1 MVGPVPVRA
10 ASGTRDVG
18 VRERTA
24 GRRMRRAVGAIV
36 GAAAVA
42 GVASCGV
49 EAPGADA
56 EPTPTAGP
64 LAAHTLT
71 VALPAAAPDGE
82 RAAAAAFE
90 ALVEGLSGGA
100 VAVEVAVGDE
110 ACGDARQC
118 LDALRAGTLD
128 VTHAAAEDIAAFFPE
143 IRILDVPYL
152 FENEAVVDRVFSG
165 PFYARLRDALVDRTG
180 LRPMAMGTSAGW
192 RTLANTDRPVRAPD
206 DLRGLTLSTA
216 DSPIEAELAT
226 ALGAAAVSVAR
237 SELAAALDTGAVNG
251 VTLPL
256 PEIVALGLH
265 ERVRHVTLDRHAYA
279 AVLWLMN
286 DASRQALPMALRQ
299 VVEAGFAEVARLTR
313 AVPADRQAD
322 AVRAVEAAGGVV
334 HVLSPDER
342 RAFLMAA
349 GRVATGYVETY
360 GHEWLVWLEGAI
372 AEAEREIAVARPGG
386 ATDGR

>member
-1 MVGPVPVRA
+1 M
-10 ASGTRDVG
+10 
-18 VRERTA
+18 RERTA
-24 GRRMRRAVGAIV
+24 GRRMRRAVGTIV
-36 GAAAVA
+36 GAAAIA

-71 VALPAAAPDGE
+71 VALPAAALDGE

-192 RTLANTDRPVRAPD
+192 RTLANADRPVRAPD

-286 DASRQALPMALRQ
+286 DASRLALPMALRQ

-386 ATDGR
+386 AADGR

>member
-1 MVGPVPVRA
+1 MRK
-10 ASGTRDVG
+10 
-18 VRERTA
+18 RTFC
-24 GRRMRRAVGAIV
+24 GRRRRRGSALVV
-36 GAAAVA
+36 AAAVA
-42 GVASCGV
+42 GAASCGV

-56 EPTPTAGP
+56 EPLQTAEP
-64 LAAHTLT
+64 IAAHTLA
-71 VALPAAAPDGE
+71 VSLPAGAADGE

-90 ALVEGLSGGA
+90 ALVEGLSAGGVA
-100 VAVEVAVGDE
+100 VAIASGDE
-110 ACGDARQC
+110 ACGEAREC

-143 IRILDVPYL
+143 IRILDIPYL
-152 FENEAVVDRVFSG
+152 FENEAVVDRVYSG
-165 PFYARLRDALVDRTG
+165 PFHSRLRDALVDRTG
-180 LRPMAMGTSAGW
+180 LRVMAMGTSAGW
-192 RTLANTDRPVRAPD
+192 RTLSNTERPVRAPED
-206 DLRGLTLSTA
+206 VRGLTLSTA

-226 ALGAAAVSVAR
+226 ALGAVPVPVPR
-237 SELAAALDTGAVNG
+237 SELAAALASGAVDG

-265 ERVRHVTLDRHAYA
+265 ERVRHVTLDRHSYA

-286 DASRQALPMALRQ
+286 DASRQALPTALRQ

-313 AVPADRQAD
+313 AVPAGRHAD

-334 HVLSPDER
+334 QILSPAER

-349 GRVATGYVETY
+349 GRVATGYVDTY

-372 AEAEREIAVARPGG
+372 AEAEREIAVARPEG
-386 ATDGR
+386 AADRR

>member
-1 MVGPVPVRA
+1 MPVRPVRV
-10 ASGTRDVG
+10 GHGGRG
-18 VRERTA
+18 VRKRTFC
-24 GRRMRRAVGAIV
+24 GGVRRAGSALVA
-36 GAAAVA
+36 AAAVA
-42 GVASCGV
+42 GAVACGV

-56 EPTPTAGP
+56 EPPPTAEP
-64 LAAHTLT
+64 VAAHTLS
-71 VALPAAAPDGE
+71 VSLPAGAADGE
-82 RAAAAAFE
+82 RSAAAAFE
-90 ALVEGLSGGA
+90 ALVEGLSAGA
-100 VAVEVAVGDE
+100 VAVEIASAE
-110 ACGDARQC
+110 ESCGDAREC

-152 FENEAVVDRVFSG
+152 FENEAVVDRVYGG

-192 RTLANTDRPVRAPD
+192 RTLANTERPVRAPD

-216 DSPIEAELAT
+216 DSPIEAELAA
-226 ALGAAAVSVAR
+226 ALGAVSVPVPR
-237 SELAAALDTGAVNG
+237 SELPAALASGAVDG
-251 VTLPL
+251 LTLPL

-265 ERVRHVTLDRHAYA
+265 ERVRHVTLDRHSYA

-286 DASRQALPMALRQ
+286 DASREALPPALRQ

-313 AVPADRQAD
+313 AVPAGRHAD
-322 AVRAVEAAGGVV
+322 AVRAMEAAGGVV
-334 HVLSPDER
+334 QVLSPDER

-386 ATDGR
+386 AAARR

>member
-1 MVGPVPVRA
+1 MRKRTFCVGGGRA
-10 ASGTRDVG
+10 RCALV
-18 VRERTA
+18 V
-24 GRRMRRAVGAIV
+24 
-36 GAAAVA
+36 AAAVA
-42 GVASCGV
+42 GAVACGV

-56 EPTPTAGP
+56 EPPPTAAP
-64 LAAHTLT
+64 IAAHTLT
-71 VALPAAAPDGE
+71 VSLPTGAADGE

-90 ALVEGLSGGA
+90 ALVEGLSAGA
-100 VAVEVAVGDE
+100 VAVEIASRED
-110 ACGDARQC
+110 ACGDPREC

-152 FENEAVVDRVFSG
+152 FENEAVVDRVYSG
-165 PFYARLRDALVDRTG
+165 PFYARLRDALTDRTG

-192 RTLANTDRPVRAPD
+192 RTLANTERPVRGPD
-206 DLRGLTLSTA
+206 DLRGLTLSTG
-216 DSPIEAELAT
+216 DSPIEAELAA
-226 ALGAAAVSVAR
+226 ALGAVSVAIPR
-237 SELAAALDTGAVNG
+237 SELSAGLASGVVNG

-256 PEIVALGLH
+256 AEILALGLH
-265 ERVRHVTLDRHAYA
+265 EHVRHVTLDRHSYA

-286 DASRQALPMALRQ
+286 DASRQALPVALRQ

-313 AVPADRQAD
+313 AVPAGRHAD
-322 AVRAVEAAGGVV
+322 AVRAMEAAGGVV
-334 HVLSPDER
+334 QMLSPDER

-372 AEAEREIAVARPGG
+372 AEAEREIAFARPGG
-386 ATDGR
+386 ADERR